1 MFPDGW
7 LASLTCSPGVSVE
20 NVFVFCSVDVGSMP
34 IPNCLGAEVGWPGDP
49 VSLSIRASDYT
60 PLTRLR
66 LFAVAYLNVALFL
79 GSKFS

>member
-34 IPNCLGAEVGWPGDP
+34 IRNCLGAEVGWPGDP
-49 VSLSIRASDYT
+49 VSRSASDYT

-66 LFAVAYLNVALFL
+66 LFAVAYLNVGLFL
-79 GSKFS
+79 GYKFS